1 MSVKK
6 YFWDFKQ
13 ETLNK
18 IPDILR
24 NPDHPKYIPVM
35 TTLLSRC
42 DNVKEVFEYVNKET
56 FIHTWPK
63 IRKYWKRTARAADF
77 LAWWETIYEESA
89 KKALKPRP
97 SKTLAEIGSRI
108 RAARNKSGFT
118 QKDLAN
124 MTGMTQADISRTE
137 RGYNIKLISLI
148 KILKA
153 LKLQEFTIKIPKD
166 NR

>member
-6 YFWDFKQ
+6 YFWDFNQ

-24 NPDHPKYIPVM
+24 NPAHPKHVPIM

-42 DNVKEVFEYVNKET
+42 DNAKEVFEYVNKET
-56 FIHTWPK
+56 FIITWPK
-63 IRKYWKRTARAADF
+63 IRKYWKRTARSTGF
-77 LAWWETIYEESA
+77 LAWWETIYEEIA
-89 KKALKPRP
+89 KIDLKTRP
-97 SKTLAEIGSRI
+97 SKTLIDIGRQI
-108 RAARNKSGFT
+108 RSARNEIGFT
-118 QKDLAN
+118 QKDVAN
-124 MTGMTQADISRTE
+124 MAGMTQADISRIE

-153 LKLQEFTIKIPKD
+153 LKLQEFTIKIIK
-166 NR
+166 N